1 MHKSLEDLL
10 AFSRRFIVRDARS
23 VGVAMGGDRA
33 QRMALAFVNPS
44 RAHAVAKK
52 TGETVKKACRCNRKG
67 PNEQF
72 RLGLQWNGGR
82 QELLFVSLSV

>member
-1 MHKSLEDLL
+1 
-10 AFSRRFIVRDARS
+10 
-23 VGVAMGGDRA
+23 MGGDRA

-44 RAHAVAKK
+44 RAQK

>member
-1 MHKSLEDLL
+1 
-10 AFSRRFIVRDARS
+10 
-23 VGVAMGGDRA
+23 MGGDRA

-72 RLGLQWNGGR
+72 RLGLQWATRIIVCQPERLN
-82 QELLFVSLSV
+82 LLHAVPLQSCRKLDVHRIPSVR

>member
-1 MHKSLEDLL
+1 
-10 AFSRRFIVRDARS
+10 
-23 VGVAMGGDRA
+23 MGGDRA

-72 RLGLQWNGGR
+72 RLGLQSQTPGD
-82 QELLFVSLSV
+82 

>member
-1 MHKSLEDLL
+1 
-10 AFSRRFIVRDARS
+10 
-23 VGVAMGGDRA
+23 MGGDRA

-52 TGETVKKACRCNRKG
+52 TGETVKKACRSNRKG

-72 RLGLQWNGGR
+72 RLGLQWNGGQ

>member
-1 MHKSLEDLL
+1 
-10 AFSRRFIVRDARS
+10 
-23 VGVAMGGDRA
+23 MGGDRA

-72 RLGLQWNGGR
+72 RFFCNCSAVLRDLHFR
-82 QELLFVSLSV
+82 RRFFIFAV

>member
-1 MHKSLEDLL
+1 
-10 AFSRRFIVRDARS
+10 
-23 VGVAMGGDRA
+23 MGGDRA

-44 RAHAVAKK
+44 NCFSRAHAVAKK
-52 TGETVKKACRCNRKG
+52 RDRKKYKETVKKACRCNRKG

>member
-1 MHKSLEDLL
+1 
-10 AFSRRFIVRDARS
+10 
-23 VGVAMGGDRA
+23 MGGDRA

-52 TGETVKKACRCNRKG
+52 TGETVKKACRCNR
-67 PNEQF
+67 NEQF

>member
-1 MHKSLEDLL
+1 
-10 AFSRRFIVRDARS
+10 
-23 VGVAMGGDRA
+23 MGGDRA

-44 RAHAVAKK
+44 NCFSKAHAVAKK

-72 RLGLQWNGGR
+72 RLGLRNGGR

>member
-1 MHKSLEDLL
+1 
-10 AFSRRFIVRDARS
+10 
-23 VGVAMGGDRA
+23 MGGDRA

-72 RLGLQWNGGR
+72 RLGLRNGGR

>member
-1 MHKSLEDLL
+1 
-10 AFSRRFIVRDARS
+10 
-23 VGVAMGGDRA
+23 MGGDRA

-72 RLGLQWNGGR
+72 RLGRSMERRATRIIVCQPERLNLLHAVPLQSCR
-82 QELLFVSLSV
+82 KLDVHRIPSVR

>member
-1 MHKSLEDLL
+1 
-10 AFSRRFIVRDARS
+10 
-23 VGVAMGGDRA
+23 MGGDRA
-33 QRMALAFVNPS
+33 QRMALAFV
-44 RAHAVAKK
+44 RMQLQKK

>member
-1 MHKSLEDLL
+1 
-10 AFSRRFIVRDARS
+10 
-23 VGVAMGGDRA
+23 MGGDRA
-33 QRMALAFVNPS
+33 QRMALAFVNPSNCFS

-82 QELLFVSLSV
+82 QELLFVSLSI

>member
-1 MHKSLEDLL
+1 
-10 AFSRRFIVRDARS
+10 
-23 VGVAMGGDRA
+23 MGGDRA

-72 RLGLQWNGGR
+72 RLGLQWNP
-82 QELLFVSLSV
+82 